1 VQFVERLTAYPWFV
15 VATVCVG
22 AFMGQLD
29 ASIVQLAMPALE
41 DAFDAPLDAVSWV
54 AVAYVLGFAA
64 ALPAFARLA
73 EIAGRKTLYLCGF
86 ALFGLF
92 SALCGLAPSLPL
104 LIAFRVLQGIS
115 GALAGANSVVILVA
129 AAGPARRGKA
139 LGIMAAAQA
148 VGLSLGPTLGGM
160 LLATSGWR
168 SIFWVNVPIA
178 VLGAALAW
186 LIVPRTTALAE
197 DRRFDVFGAALLIPA
212 LVAVLMIIAEGRTW
226 GLSTPLVACAAAAP
240 VLLGLFILRESRA
253 PAPLID
259 LRLFQSAAFSAGC
272 VGVVVSYAMLYGM
285 FFAMSFALIRGYHDP
300 AFAAGLRL
308 TVIPAALGLVAPFGG
323 AWADKRPRLVM
334 AGGMAVCL
342 ASALALT
349 ALLTGTPESL
359 IGVMAALAAFG
370 AGLGL
375 YIAPNNSATIGAAPA
390 DKSGVAGGL
399 LNLLRVFGAGVGVA
413 AASTALGWGLHAAT
427 GAGVRT
433 THAPEAALL
442 SAVGGVLVMLAG
454 FGAIGAAAALVGAKP
469 KRAAGKPEPAPIGA
483 PIRRG
488 A

>member
-1 VQFVERLTAYPWFV
+1 
-15 VATVCVG
+15 
-22 AFMGQLD
+22 
-29 ASIVQLAMPALE
+29 
-41 DAFDAPLDAVSWV
+41 
-54 AVAYVLGFAA
+54 
-64 ALPAFARLA
+64 
-73 EIAGRKTLYLCGF
+73 
-86 ALFGLF
+86 
-92 SALCGLAPSLPL
+92 
-104 LIAFRVLQGIS
+104 
-115 GALAGANSVVILVA
+115 
-129 AAGPARRGKA
+129 
-139 LGIMAAAQA
+139 
-148 VGLSLGPTLGGM
+148 
-160 LLATSGWR
+160 
-168 SIFWVNVPIA
+168 
-178 VLGAALAW
+178 
-186 LIVPRTTALAE
+186 
-197 DRRFDVFGAALLIPA
+197 
-212 LVAVLMIIAEGRTW
+212 MIIAEGRTW

-240 VLLGLFILRESRA
+240 LLLGLFILRESRA

-272 VGVVVSYAMLYGM
+272 VGVVVSYAMLYGL

-359 IGVMAALAAFG
+359 LGVMAALAAFG
-370 AGLGL
+370 TGLGL

-427 GAGVRT
+427 GA
-433 THAPEAALL
+433 
-442 SAVGGVLVMLAG
+442 SAHNAC
-454 FGAIGAAAALVGAKP
+454 A
-469 KRAAGKPEPAPIGA
+469 
-483 PIRRG
+483 
-488 A
+488 

>member
-1 VQFVERLTAYPWFV
+1 MQFVERLTAYPWFV

-73 EIAGRKTLYLCGF
+73 EIAGRKTLYLSGF

-129 AAGPARRGKA
+129 AAGPARRGKS

-186 LIVPRTTALAE
+186 LIVPRTTPLAE

-212 LVAVLMIIAEGRTW
+212 LVAVLLIIAEGRTW
-226 GLSTPLVACAAAAP
+226 GLSRPLVACAAAAP

-285 FFAMSFALIRGYHDP
+285 FFAMSFALIRGYHDA
-300 AFAAGLRL
+300 AFAVGLRL

-359 IGVMAALAAFG
+359 IRVMAALAAFG

-375 YIAPNNSATIGAAPA
+375 YIAPNNSATIGE
-390 DKSGVAGGL
+390 
-399 LNLLRVFGAGVGVA
+399 
-413 AASTALGWGLHAAT
+413 
-427 GAGVRT
+427 RT
-433 THAPEAALL
+433 SFP
-442 SAVGGVLVMLAG
+442 
-454 FGAIGAAAALVGAKP
+454 
-469 KRAAGKPEPAPIGA
+469 
-483 PIRRG
+483 
-488 A
+488 